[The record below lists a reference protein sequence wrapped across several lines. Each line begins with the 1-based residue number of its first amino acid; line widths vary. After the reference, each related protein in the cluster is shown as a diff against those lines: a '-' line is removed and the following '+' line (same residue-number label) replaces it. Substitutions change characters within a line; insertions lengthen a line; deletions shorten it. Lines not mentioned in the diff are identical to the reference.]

1 MSDEKSS
8 TTLDVIN
15 AVAGVAEAIPIY
27 PDMVQPAAKEL
38 GKGLLTVAKTVN
50 IALAPL
56 AGVVWGFDKIKERF
70 FPKVEERLRNVPS
83 ENIVTPNI
91 SVAGPIVEALRYA
104 GSEDTLSD
112 LYANLLAASMDK
124 STATT
129 AHPAFT
135 EIIKQLTPDEAKLL
149 ALFPSDPNM
158 PIIDIRRSSKSG
170 GTEYFSVVSNN
181 SLLGQMAGCE
191 HNDLVPA
198 YIDNLIRLGLAE
210 IPAGQ
215 YYTAPNVYDS
225 VENSSMAES
234 IKQAINKSPD
244 QICTYH
250 RKFLQITALGKQFS
264 KVCVVPK
271 S

>member
-70 FPKVEERLRNVPS
+70 FPKVEERLRNVPP

-170 GTEYFSVVSNN
+170 GTEYFSVVSNY
-181 SLLGQMAGCE
+181 SLLGQMA
-191 HNDLVPA
+191 
-198 YIDNLIRLGLAE
+198 
-210 IPAGQ
+210 
-215 YYTAPNVYDS
+215 
-225 VENSSMAES
+225 
-234 IKQAINKSPD
+234 
-244 QICTYH
+244 
-250 RKFLQITALGKQFS
+250 
-264 KVCVVPK
+264 
-271 S
+271 